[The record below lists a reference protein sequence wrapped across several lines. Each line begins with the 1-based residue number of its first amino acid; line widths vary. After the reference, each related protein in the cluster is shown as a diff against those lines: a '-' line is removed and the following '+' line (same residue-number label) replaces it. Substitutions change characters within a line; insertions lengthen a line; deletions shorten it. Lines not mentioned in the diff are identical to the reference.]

1 MPRNRPDEL
10 LRRIDVLQAVRPIGA
25 VVIQPPAGQPAGQG
39 LQVIAPA
46 LHADLKAI
54 QLIDPDAA
62 RAIAQVGQQS
72 GGVPRERVTV
82 PICRNFEMSD
92 TALFD
97 DPADAGRTY
106 YLPRYRL
113 ATRSV
118 SGAPQ
123 YAAAIEQRAEG
134 WALTLFLAKYAAPE
148 LGAAAATARELAHTP
163 AVLLRFHPL
172 GAPTTTRELV
182 FQDLSQA
189 GAELRV
195 ALVVATLPERDELI
209 YALSEL
215 AADARLV
222 IRRAAQVALP
232 IPQAGQA
239 LGGGELA
246 VRAVTAASSV
256 ALSQALAGGPAG
268 VVATMARRLPIDD
281 IDPEPPSQLGRR
293 PPIATPPIRPQP
305 PVVTRPPTPP
315 PPPAL
320 PKPQITVRPGEE
332 YEAGDRRWVRYTVG
346 VANAGDYADELF
358 APAPDLAPC
367 GNNTSAARTWVNIH
381 AADGRYLYGF
391 CALGKA
397 ADLRS
402 LWFAAEAGQ
411 SPPPA
416 VYVVLND
423 RRTNRSVSS
432 DPVQVVAPPPTPRF
446 RETLGVA
453 DCVVQPFTFNRA
465 DHAYIFRGAGTG
477 SAPAGG
483 LTPWPVRWGDA
494 SYTYYQDAARPRLFF
509 YLPDRFKLARHPE
522 SPYKPAMSVRV
533 APPADPNGDSTVTFT
548 YVAVPWVDANRLA
561 AAAVELSGKV
571 PQLAGALPELQPL
584 STSAVRFVLER
595 PRAVG
600 SASEERPLASA
611 NVLRSAICDTLT
623 MSDRDFQPIF
633 DALMG
638 QGTALFHGKLVVDLG
653 ALPAEEVTFSARL
666 SDMAGAAMLDYAA
679 AETAGGLQVTL
690 TNAVESPLRIDDLA
704 ATLGRGSGPQQPATI
719 QGLSLPVARLEPGQQ
734 LAFTVTREG
743 GVPGAG
749 ALVARFD
756 TDAVRAIP
764 DAEAIL
770 DAILDQTQL
779 EYYRTVTVVAAAGH
793 FAAPA
798 GKPEDQIAEILVD
811 FEEGDYVRLTPGAL
825 EGRARVDH
833 PFADVVLRR
842 PITSQYTYRVTL
854 LFADGRQKTGNPRRR
869 SEELF
874 FVEVER

>member
-1 MPRNRPDEL
+1 MPKNRPDEL
-10 LRRIDVLQAVRPIGA
+10 LRRIDVLQAVKPIGA
-25 VVIQPPAGQPAGQG
+25 VVIQPAAGQPAAGQG
-39 LQVIAPA
+39 LQVITPS

-54 QLIDPDAA
+54 QLIDPEAA
-62 RAIAQVGQQS
+62 RAIAQVGQQ
-72 GGVPRERVTV
+72 GAGVPRERVKA
-82 PICRNFEMSD
+82 PICRSPEMSD

-97 DPADAGRTY
+97 DPADASRTY

-118 SGAPQ
+118 SGAQQ
-123 YAAAIEQRAEG
+123 YAAVIEQRAQG

-148 LGAAAATARELAHTP
+148 LGAAAQSARELAHTP
-163 AVLLRFHPL
+163 TVLLRYRPL
-172 GAPTTTRELV
+172 GSGTTTRELM
-182 FQDLSQA
+182 FKESDQA

-209 YALSEL
+209 YALSEP
-215 AADARLV
+215 AAQAQLV

-232 IPQAGQA
+232 VAQGGQA
-239 LGGGELA
+239 LGGGELSM
-246 VRAVTAASSV
+246 RAVTAASSV
-256 ALSQALAGGPAG
+256 ALSQALAGGQAG
-268 VVATMARRLPIDD
+268 VVAPMARRIGPIDD
-281 IDPEPPSQLGRR
+281 VPVPPVKAR
-293 PPIATPPIRPQP
+293 PPVVTPPIRPLPPVVKP
-305 PVVTRPPTPP
+305 PVVTP
-315 PPPAL
+315 L

-332 YEAGDRRWVRYTVG
+332 YEAGNKRWVRYTVS

-367 GNNTSAARTWVNIH
+367 GKNANSARTWVNIH
-381 AADGRYLYGF
+381 ASDGRYLYGF

-402 LWFAAEAGQ
+402 LWFAAEVGQ

-423 RRTNRSVSS
+423 RRTNRTVSS
-432 DPVQVVAPPPTPRF
+432 DHAQVVAPPPAPRF
-446 RETLGVA
+446 RETLGIV
-453 DCVVQPFTFNRA
+453 DCVVQPFHFNRA
-465 DHAYIFRGAGTG
+465 DHAYIFRGAGAG

-494 SYTYYQDAARPRLFF
+494 TYTYYQDAARPRLFF

-533 APPADPNGDSTVTFT
+533 TPPATMDGDSTVTFT
-548 YVAVPWVDANRLA
+548 YVAVPYVDADRLA

-584 STSAVRFVLER
+584 NTSAVRFILER
-595 PRAVG
+595 PKAVG
-600 SASEERPLASA
+600 SVSEERPLASA
-611 NVLRSAICDTLT
+611 NALRSAICDTLT

-653 ALPAEEVTFSARL
+653 ALPAEEVTFNARL
-666 SDMAGAAMLDYAA
+666 NDMVGAAMLDYAA
-679 AETAGGLQVTL
+679 SEIAGGLQVTL
-690 TNAVESPLRIDDLA
+690 TNAIESPLRIDDLA
-704 ATLGRGSGPQQPATI
+704 ATLGRGNGPQQPATI

-734 LAFTVTREG
+734 LTFPVTREG
-743 GVPGAG
+743 GVPGTG
-749 ALVARFD
+749 TLVARFD
-756 TDAVRAIP
+756 TDAVRALP
-764 DAEAIL
+764 DPEAVLVAIL
-770 DAILDQTQL
+770 DETQL

-811 FEEGDYVRLTPGAL
+811 FEEGDYVRLTPAAL
-825 EGRARVDH
+825 EGRARVNH
-833 PFADVVLRR
+833 PFADVILRR

-854 LFADGRQKTGNPRRR
+854 LFADGRQKTGNPRQRN
-869 SEELF
+869 EELF
-874 FVEVER
+874 FAEVER